1 MRFASV
7 YKDFQDPADF
17 ERELEDL
24 GSLRKTHPKPAPP
37 PRDPAT
43 AGRGRAQGGRY
54 RGRAGPKG
62 VGRGG
67 THDSKPVELA
77 TRT

>member
-24 GSLRKTHPKPAPP
+24 GSLRKTTPQAPFQRQGEVARSP
-37 PRDPAT
+37 GSRV
-43 AGRGRAQGGRY
+43 AG
-54 RGRAGPKG
+54 
-62 VGRGG
+62 GG
-67 THDSKPVELA
+67 THDREKTVVELA
-77 TRT
+77 ART